1 MKIWKD
7 ISFQKKITKKVK
19 KTKQKNLK
27 KNKPK
32 ITGRQLDDK
41 KWTSEMASTDEDMGG
56 YFFLQLFTERKS
68 PFTSIN
74 NKKV

>member
-1 MKIWKD
+1 MENEKI
-7 ISFQKKITKKVK
+7 
-19 KTKQKNLK
+19 KNLF
-27 KNKPK
+27 
-32 ITGRQLDDK
+32 TGRQLDDK
-41 KWTSEMASTDEDMGG
+41 KWTSEMASPDEDMGG